1 MGHARL
7 VRDAEI
13 HEVIVECIEDRIC
26 PRPNLHMNEADKST
40 ASRSRRITGGI
51 SHEDFEDPRCKQQV
65 RRTGA
70 PWVLPL
76 LFLAVLLPASVAA
89 QAGQDF
95 SEVHIG
101 AFDADAWNGI
111 VFESKAHGQRV
122 PFAIRFGSKTDT
134 FLDGNRIFDAVSLVG
149 PHAPDGSY
157 SLMGWQHRPRAAT
170 ITLEWSCIDDTT
182 VVGRLKAPPDVQL
195 VLEAYSPSPGDFQG
209 SYGVG
214 PEEGEI
220 VGEQFIDGV
229 FGEAAHFVVAVDR
242 PVVGAGLFAEVNQL
256 RKVMDAG
263 QLAGPSKEKKALTV
277 DSRQSH
283 GAAGLQFVASA
294 NSGVHFVAK
303 LGWKP
308 LEMSR
313 SAHQLLASGQI
324 DSILDRKAEAYA
336 RRRPHTTGLFAGS
349 PEAIGN
355 SMFWNTLYVPSLGL
369 EFPSI
374 SRNWAHG
381 FGGWVVG
388 EWDCFFGSL
397 LTGVEDPLQTWAG
410 VRAILL
416 SQSANGVVPNV
427 DAANG
432 TSPDRSQPPVG
443 AYIVL
448 KNYERNPDL
457 EQLRWVYP
465 RLKKWHEWWL
475 ADRGDGQPWRDG
487 NRDGLL
493 EWGSDRGSTF
503 SVGGRGFLVQAKWES
518 GMDDSP
524 MYDDVAYNPKTYT
537 LELDDVGLNS
547 LYALDAECLAKIAAI
562 LGYQE
567 DNRRF
572 AAEYDRVKSLVRKL
586 LWNEQDGIFENRYWD
601 GRFSQR
607 LSPTNFYP
615 LLAGIATPEQA
626 KRMVRE
632 HLLNPAEFWG
642 KYVIP
647 TIARNDP
654 AFQDQYYWRG
664 DIWGPTNY
672 LVYQGIDRYGEDE
685 AALEFAEKSHELFM
699 EDWQAHQRTNEQY
712 YAWGGSAGGDV
723 HYTWGALLGL
733 IGMEQFI
740 DENPWDGLRFG
751 ALQPPLEGQLLGVMW
766 KQHRYDV
773 TIGPALTSVRRDG
786 QTRFEADAGVVVRD
800 YSLAPNGLSFSL
812 KAARVTRVRTM
823 ESGSVAVS
831 LAVDGG
837 PASHVPAQ
845 NGVVT
850 FTVPA
855 GSHSIS
861 ETWSDR

>member
-1 MGHARL
+1 
-7 VRDAEI
+7 
-13 HEVIVECIEDRIC
+13 
-26 PRPNLHMNEADKST
+26 MNQANKST
-40 ASRSRRITGGI
+40 ISRARGITRAI
-51 SHEDFEDPRCKQQV
+51 SHEGTGDPRYKQLV
-65 RRTGA
+65 RRLLVGA
-70 PWVLPL
+70 QWKHSPLFVALFLPL
-76 LFLAVLLPASVAA
+76 FVAA
-89 QAGQDF
+89 QVAQDF
-95 SEVHIG
+95 SDVHIG

-111 VFESKAHGQRV
+111 VFESKAYGQRV
-122 PFAIRFGSKTDT
+122 PFGIRIGSKTDT

-149 PHAPDGSY
+149 PHAPDASY
-157 SLMGWQHRPRAAT
+157 SLLGWRHRPRAAT
-170 ITLEWSCIDDTT
+170 ITLEWSRIDETT
-182 VVGRLKAPPDVQL
+182 VVGRLKAPEDVQL
-195 VLEAYSPSPGDFQG
+195 VLEAYTPGSSDFAG
-209 SYGVG
+209 TYSAY
-214 PEEGEI
+214 PEEGQI
-220 VGEQFIDGV
+220 NGEHFIDGV

-242 PVVGAGLFAEVNQL
+242 PVVGAGLFSEVNQL
-256 RKVMDAG
+256 QKTMDAG
-263 QLAGPSKEKKALTV
+263 QLASPSKKNKADVVGVQFPV

-283 GAAGLQFVASA
+283 GAAGLQFVALA
-294 NSGVHFVAK
+294 NTGAHFVAK
-303 LGWKP
+303 IGWNSA
-308 LEMSR
+308 EMSQY
-313 SAHQLLASGQI
+313 AHQLLASGQI
-324 DSILDRKAEAYA
+324 DAILDRKAGSYA
-336 RRRPHTTGLFAGS
+336 SRRPHITGLFAGA

-355 SMFWNTLYVPSLGL
+355 SLFWNSLYVPSLGL

-397 LTGVEDPLQTWAG
+397 LTNVEDSQQTSAG

-416 SQSANGVVPNV
+416 AQSPNGVVPNV

-448 KNYERNPDL
+448 KNYERNRDI
-457 EQLRWVYP
+457 EQLRWAYP

-487 NRDGLL
+487 NHNGLL
-493 EWGSDRGSTF
+493 EWGSDRGATF

-524 MYDDVAYNPKTYT
+524 MYDDVTYNPKTYT
-537 LELDDVGLNS
+537 MELDDVGLNS

-562 LGYQE
+562 LGYKD

-572 AAEYDRVKSLVRKL
+572 VAEYDRVKSLVRQL

-601 GRFSQR
+601 GRFSKR

-615 LLAGIATPEQA
+615 LLAGIASPEQA

-632 HLLNPAEFWG
+632 HLLNSDEFWG

-647 TIARNDP
+647 TISRNDP

-672 LVYQGIDRYGEDE
+672 LVYQAINRYGEDE
-685 AALEFAEKSHELFM
+685 VALEFAEKSYDLFM

-723 HYTWGALLGL
+723 HYTWGALLCL

-751 ALQPPLEGQLLGVMW
+751 ALQPPREGELLGVMW
-766 KQHRYDV
+766 RQHRYDV
-773 TIGPALTSVRRDG
+773 TIGPDLTSVKRDG
-786 QTRFEADAGVVVRD
+786 QTRFDANAGVVVRN
-800 YSLAPNGLSFSL
+800 YSVTADSLSFSI
-812 KAARVTRVRTM
+812 KTARTTRIETM
-823 ESGSVAVS
+823 ETKSVAVS
-831 LAVDGG
+831 LMVDGG
-837 PASHVPAQ
+837 PARHLPVR

-855 GSHSIS
+855 GSHGIS
-861 ETWSDR
+861 ETWGDRL

>member
-1 MGHARL
+1 MVKADASKHA
-7 VRDAEI
+7 
-13 HEVIVECIEDRIC
+13 
-26 PRPNLHMNEADKST
+26 NLNMNEANKSIG
-40 ASRSRRITGGI
+40 SRSRVITGRVSREAPGDLRYRKPV
-51 SHEDFEDPRCKQQV
+51 HRL
-65 RRTGA
+65 GA
-70 PWVLPL
+70 L
-76 LFLAVLLPASVAA
+76 LLAVLLPLSVAA
-89 QAGQDF
+89 QAVQDF

-101 AFDADAWNGI
+101 AFDADAWNGL
-111 VFESKAHGQRV
+111 VFESKAYGQRV
-122 PFAIRFGSKTDT
+122 PFAIRIGSKTDT

-157 SLMGWQHRPRAAT
+157 SLLGWRHRPRAAT
-170 ITLEWSCIDDTT
+170 ITLEWSRIDETT
-182 VVGRLKAPPDVQL
+182 VVGRLKAPQDVQL
-195 VLEAYSPSPGDFQG
+195 VLEAYSPGPGDFAG
-209 SYGVG
+209 TYSVISK
-214 PEEGEI
+214 EGQI
-220 VGEQFIDGV
+220 NGEYFMDGV
-229 FGEAAHFVVAVDR
+229 FGRSAHFVVAVDR
-242 PVVGAGLFAEVNQL
+242 PLLGAGSFSEVNQL

-263 QLAGPSKEKKALTV
+263 QLASPSKEKKAVGGAQLGV
-277 DSRQSH
+277 DSHQSH
-283 GAAGLQFVASA
+283 GAAALQFVASA
-294 NSGVHFVAK
+294 NSGAHFVAK
-303 LGWKP
+303 IGWNP
-308 LEMSR
+308 VEMSQY
-313 SAHQLLASGQI
+313 AHELLTSGKI
-324 DSILDRKAEAYA
+324 DSILDQEAESYA
-336 RRRPHTTGLFAGS
+336 KRRPHTSGLFAGS

-355 SMFWNTLYVPSLGL
+355 SMFWNSLYVPSLGL

-397 LTGVEDPLQTWAG
+397 LTDLEDPRQTSAG

-416 SQSANGVVPNV
+416 AQSPNGVVPNV

-448 KNYERNPDL
+448 KNYERNADI
-457 EQLRWVYP
+457 EQLRWAYP

-475 ADRGDGQPWRDG
+475 ANRGDGQPWRDG
-487 NRDGLL
+487 NHNGLL
-493 EWGSDRGSTF
+493 EWGSDRGATF

-537 LELDDVGLNS
+537 MELDDVGLNS

-562 LGYQE
+562 LGYE
-567 DNRRF
+567 DDNRRF
-572 AAEYDRVKSLVRKL
+572 VADYDRVKSLVRKL

-601 GRFSQR
+601 GHFSKR

-632 HLLNPAEFWG
+632 HLLNSKEFWG

-647 TIARNDP
+647 TISRNDP

-672 LVYQGIDRYGEDE
+672 LVYQAINRYGEDE
-685 AALEFAEKSHELFM
+685 VALEFAEKSYDLFM
-699 EDWQAHQRTNEQY
+699 EDWQANQRTNEQY

-723 HYTWGALLGL
+723 HYTWGALLCL

-751 ALQPPLEGQLLGVMW
+751 ALQPPREGQLLGVMW

-786 QTRFEADAGVVVRD
+786 QTRFDANAGVVVRD
-800 YSLAPNGLSFSL
+800 YSLTPGGLSFSI
-812 KAARVTRVRTM
+812 KTARATQVETM
-823 ESGSVAVS
+823 ETSSVAIS
-831 LAVDGG
+831 LMVDGG
-837 PASHVPAQ
+837 PARHVSVQ
-845 NGVVT
+845 NGIVT

-861 ETWSDR
+861 ETWGDRL

>member
-1 MGHARL
+1 
-7 VRDAEI
+7 
-13 HEVIVECIEDRIC
+13 
-26 PRPNLHMNEADKST
+26 MNEADESMG
-40 ASRSRRITGGI
+40 SRSRGMTRAI
-51 SHEDFEDPRCKQQV
+51 SHEGTGSLRRKQPV
-65 RRTGA
+65 RRPGA
-70 PWVLPL
+70 KWGHQALSLALLLPL
-76 LFLAVLLPASVAA
+76 SVAA
-89 QAGQDF
+89 QAGQVF

-111 VFESKAHGQRV
+111 VFESKAYGQRV
-122 PFAIRFGSKTDT
+122 PFAIRIGSKTDT

-157 SLMGWQHRPRAAT
+157 SLLGWRHRPRAAT
-170 ITLEWSCIDDTT
+170 ITLEWSRIDETT
-182 VVGRLKAPPDVQL
+182 VVGRLKAPQDVQL
-195 VLEAYSPSPGDFQG
+195 VLEAYSPGAGDFAG
-209 SYGVG
+209 TYSVVA
-214 PEEGEI
+214 EEGQI
-220 VGEQFIDGV
+220 NGEHFVDGV
-229 FGEAAHFVVAVDR
+229 FGKAAHFVVVVDR
-242 PVVGAGLFAEVNQL
+242 PVVGAGLFSEVTQL
-256 RKVMDAG
+256 RKMLDAG
-263 QLAGPSKEKKALTV
+263 QLASPSKEKKAVGGVQSAV
-277 DSRQSH
+277 DSHQSH
-283 GAAGLQFVASA
+283 GAAGLQFVSA
-294 NSGVHFVAK
+294 NSGAHFVAK
-303 LGWKP
+303 IGGNP
-308 LEMSR
+308 VEISQY
-313 SAHQLLASGQI
+313 AHQLLMSGHI
-324 DSILDRKAEAYA
+324 DSILDRQAESYA
-336 RRRPHTTGLFAGS
+336 RHRPHITGLFAGS

-355 SMFWNTLYVPSLGL
+355 SMFWNSLYVPSLGL

-397 LTGVEDPLQTWAG
+397 LTNLEDPRQTSAG

-416 SQSANGVVPNV
+416 AQSPNGVVPNV

-448 KNYERNPDL
+448 KNHERNPDI
-457 EQLRWVYP
+457 EHLRWAYP

-475 ADRGDGQPWRDG
+475 ANRGDGQPWRDG
-487 NRDGLL
+487 NHNGLL
-493 EWGSDRGSTF
+493 EWGSDRGATF

-537 LELDDVGLNS
+537 MELDDVGLTS

-562 LGYQE
+562 LGHE
-567 DNRRF
+567 DDSRRLV
-572 AAEYDRVKSLVRKL
+572 AEYDRVKSQVRKL

-632 HLLNPAEFWG
+632 HLLNSEEFWG

-647 TIARNDP
+647 TISRNDP

-672 LVYQGIDRYGEDE
+672 LVYQGINRYGEDE
-685 AALEFAEKSHELFM
+685 VALEFSQKSYELFM
-699 EDWQAHQRTNEQY
+699 QDWQAHQRTNEQY
-712 YAWGGSAGGDV
+712 YAWGGSAGGDA
-723 HYTWGALLGL
+723 HYTWGALLCL

-751 ALQPPLEGQLLGVMW
+751 ALQPRLEGQLFGVMW

-773 TIGPALTSVRRDG
+773 TIGPALTSVKRDG
-786 QTRFEADAGVVVRD
+786 QTRFDADAGVVVRN
-800 YSLAPNGLSFSL
+800 YSLTADGLSFSL
-812 KAARVTRVRTM
+812 KTARVTRVTTM
-823 ESGSVAVS
+823 ETRSVAVS
-831 LAVDGG
+831 LMVDGG
-837 PASHVPAQ
+837 PARQLPVQDGA
-845 NGVVT
+845 VT

-855 GSHSIS
+855 GSHSVS
-861 ETWSDR
+861 ETWGGRL

>member
-1 MGHARL
+1 MERL
-7 VRDAEI
+7 
-13 HEVIVECIEDRIC
+13 
-26 PRPNLHMNEADKST
+26 KSLPG
-40 ASRSRRITGGI
+40 RRAALVLTLL
-51 SHEDFEDPRCKQQV
+51 
-65 RRTGA
+65 
-70 PWVLPL
+70 LPL
-76 LFLAVLLPASVAA
+76 SLAAEAA
-89 QAGQDF
+89 ADF
-95 SEVHIG
+95 SEIHIG

-111 VFESKAHGQRV
+111 VFESKTHEQRV
-122 PFAIRFGSKTDT
+122 SFAIRIGSKSNA

-157 SLMGWQHRPRAAT
+157 SLLGWRHSPRAAT
-170 ITLEWSCIDDTT
+170 IALEWSRIDETT
-182 VVGRLKAPPDVQL
+182 VVGRLKAPEDVQL
-195 VLEAYSPSPGDFQG
+195 VLEAYSPG
-209 SYGVG
+209 SGEFAGTYRID
-214 PEEGEI
+214 PKKAQIEGEH
-220 VGEQFIDGV
+220 FIDGE
-229 FGEAAHFVVAVDR
+229 FGRAAHFIVAVDR
-242 PVVGAGLFAEVNQL
+242 PVTGAGLFSEVNQL
-256 RKVMDAG
+256 RKLMDVDE
-263 QLAGPSKEKKALTV
+263 LPSASKKNPIGAQLTV
-277 DSRQSH
+277 DSRQSY
-283 GAAGLQFVASA
+283 GAAGLQFVVSA
-294 NSGVHFVAK
+294 NSGAHFVAK
-303 LGWKP
+303 VGWNP
-308 LEMSR
+308 AEMAQY
-313 SAHQLLASGQI
+313 AHQLLTSGQI
-324 DSILDRKAEAYA
+324 DSTIDARAGSYA
-336 RRRPHTTGLFAGS
+336 TRRPHVTGRFAGA
-349 PEAIGN
+349 PDAIGN

-397 LTGVEDPLQTWAG
+397 LTSVEDPQQTSAA

-416 SQSANGVVPNV
+416 AQSSNGVVPNV

-448 KNYERNPDL
+448 KNYERNPDID
-457 EQLRWVYP
+457 QLRWAYP

-493 EWGSDRGSTF
+493 EWGSDRGGTF

-537 LELDDVGLNS
+537 MELDDVGLNS
-547 LYALDAECLAKIAAI
+547 LYALDAECLAKIASI
-562 LGYQE
+562 LGYQD

-572 AAEYDRVKSLVRKL
+572 VAEYDRIKSLMLKL

-601 GRFSQR
+601 GRFSKR

-615 LLAGIATPEQA
+615 LLAGIATSGQS

-632 HLLNPAEFWG
+632 HLLNPKEFWG

-647 TIARNDP
+647 TISRNDP

-672 LVYQGIDRYGEDE
+672 LVYQSINRYGEDE
-685 AALEFAEKSHELFM
+685 AALEFAEKSYDLFM
-699 EDWQAHQRTNEQY
+699 DDWQTRQRTNEQY

-723 HYTWGALLGL
+723 HYTWGALLCL
-733 IGMEQFI
+733 IAMEQFI

-751 ALQPPLEGQLLGVMW
+751 ALQPAHESQLLGVMW

-773 TIGPALTSVRRDG
+773 TIGPELTSVRRDG
-786 QTRFEADAGVVVRD
+786 QIRFAANAGVVVRN
-800 YSLAPNGLSFSL
+800 YSLAPDGLAFSIR
-812 KAARVTRVRTM
+812 ATRATRVETM
-823 ESGSVAVS
+823 ETKAVAVS
-831 LAVDGG
+831 LLIDGG
-837 PASHVPAQ
+837 PARRIPLRD
-845 NGVVT
+845 GVVA

-855 GSHSIS
+855 GSHRIS
-861 ETWSDR
+861 ETWGDRH